1 MTRSEFLT
9 KTSLGLGLGALM
21 PFPVE
26 ALAHETTRPSTDPK
40 VVRAPEGRELNVL
53 GDRMTVKLTGE
64 DTDGQF
70 TLIEENNEP
79 GVGIPAHVHEHED
92 EVFRVV
98 EGELEM
104 HIGDETVRLGRGDT
118 AFGPRGVPHAWR
130 VVGDGP
136 AKVDLSVFPA
146 GLEAMFEE
154 LAQLPAGPPDLERV
168 GRICGKY
175 GVRFV

>member
-9 KTSLGLGLGALM
+9 KTSLGIGLGVLM
-21 PFPVE
+21 PFPVK

-40 VVRAPEGRELNVL
+40 VVRAPEGRALNVL

-64 DTDGQF
+64 DTEGQF

-79 GVGIPAHVHEHED
+79 GVGIPMHVHEHED
-92 EVFRVV
+92 EVFRVI

-104 HIGDETVRLGRGDT
+104 HIGDETVRLGPGDT

-154 LAQLPAGPPDLERV
+154 LSQLPEGPPDLERV
-168 GRICGKY
+168 GQICGKY